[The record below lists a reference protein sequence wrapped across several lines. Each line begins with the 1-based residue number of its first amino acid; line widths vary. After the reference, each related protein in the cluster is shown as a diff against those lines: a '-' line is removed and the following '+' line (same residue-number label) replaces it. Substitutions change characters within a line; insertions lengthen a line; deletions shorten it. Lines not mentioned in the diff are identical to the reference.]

1 MTAIDNPLR
10 LEVHKRL
17 TALLESMDTADGY
30 KIDLGSQAETAFNGN
45 MEGRVFRGRTVF
57 GDKDPLPMLSL
68 LEVPIPLDQLSA
80 PEDSGLS
87 SGGWELM
94 VQGFLR
100 DDRENPTDPG
110 HVLMADVKQC
120 LALESQK
127 ANYQGKDTN
136 GILGLGRQVPK
147 MVIGPGVVRPPDEIS
162 AKAYFW
168 LTITLELAEDLTRPY
183 EV

>member
-1 MTAIDNPLR
+1 MPQIDNPLR
-10 LEVHKRL
+10 LEIHKRL
-17 TALLESMDTADGY
+17 TALLESMSTDAGY
-30 KIDLGSQAETAFNGN
+30 KIDLGSATEAAFEGD
-45 MEGRVFRGRTVF
+45 MSGRVFRGRTVF

-68 LEVPIPLDQLSA
+68 LEVPIPLDQLGA
-80 PEDSGLS
+80 PLDSGLS

-120 LALESQK
+120 LALESKK
-127 ANYQGKDTN
+127 ANYIGRDDQ
-136 GILGLGRQVPK
+136 GILGLGRQVSK

-168 LTITLELAEDLTRPY
+168 LTITLDLAEDLTRPY